1 MNPLLELHQHGQSYW
16 LDNLTRDMIR
26 SGELERRVREEG
38 LRGLTSNPAIFD
50 KAISKGD
57 AYDEQIGDLARR
69 GLAVDA
75 IFERLAVTD
84 IRAACDILHPV
95 FEDSQGDDG
104 FVSLEVSPY
113 LVHDTDAT
121 VAEAR
126 RLFRAVDRPN
136 VHIKIPGSP
145 AGVPAIEQM
154 LFEGVNVNIT
164 LLFSL
169 SAYEAV
175 AKAYLRSLERRA
187 GDGRD
192 LRSVASVASFFLS
205 RIDVLTD
212 KLLGQRIRIPAMPAG
227 DAPAPERLL
236 GRSAVANAKLAYR
249 SFKRLFS
256 GERWTALQAQGARA
270 QRVLWASTST
280 KNPLYGDVRYV
291 EPLIG
296 PDTVNTMP
304 DETIR
309 AFADHGV
316 VQPGTI
322 EQDVDEA
329 ERVMSGIAAAGIDF
343 DCVTRQLLDEG
354 MQKFVDPYND
364 LMATLQAKRAAVC
377 GAAAAGATFSGPDDG
392 VSGVLDALVEEQ
404 FARRLHDGDATLWTL
419 DPATAE
425 AVLNRLGWLDCVA
438 NYRDRVDELVD
449 FARTVTRDRLRAVVL
464 LGMGSGSLC
473 PSVCARVFGPA
484 EGFPE
489 LLVLDSTD
497 PAAVH
502 AIEERVS
509 PTETLFIAAS
519 KSGTTTETL
528 SFCRHFFGVVREAG
542 VADPGSRFV
551 AITDPGSP
559 LADEAR
565 ERDFRQIFLNQEDL
579 GGRYS
584 ALSLFGL
591 VPMALLGMDL
601 QRVLERA
608 SLQLTSCA
616 PAVPAPSNSG
626 ILLGAALAAHARAG
640 RNKVTFIIDEPA
652 APFGMWVEQLLAEST
667 GKDGRG
673 LVPIID
679 EPLGPPEVYNE
690 DRLFVEL
697 SLAAVHDR
705 ERPDRLAA
713 LEQAGHPVV
722 KIALEDP
729 YDLGA
734 ELVRWEM
741 ATATAGTVLG
751 VDPFDEPN
759 VAESKRNTRELLER
773 WRDEGSLGEEAPLAE
788 DDELSAWVGGT
799 GSADASPGA
808 LLEALWDGMG
818 AGDYFA
824 LLAYV
829 QQTDARQGLLQ
840 RLRLL
845 ARERRRVATTL
856 GYGPRYLHSTGQLH
870 KGGPDTGAYLVL
882 TADSPEDEAIPE
894 APYGFAVLLRAQALG
909 DSVCQGAFPYHEVV
923 LLRAQVLGDF
933 RALAEHGRRVLR
945 IHIRGDFDAG
955 LSALVN
961 ALS

>member
-1 MNPLLELHQHGQSYW
+1 MNPLLELDKHGQSYW

-38 LRGLTSNPAIFD
+38 LRGITSNPAIFD
-50 KAISKGD
+50 KAMSKGD
-57 AYDEQIGDLARR
+57 AYDEQIGDLARQ

-95 FEDSQGDDG
+95 FEDSQGVDG
-104 FVSLEVSPY
+104 FVSLEVSPF

-121 VAEAR
+121 MAEAR

-136 VHIKIPGSP
+136 VFIKIPGSP

-175 AKAYLRSLERRA
+175 AEAYLRALERRA

-212 KLLGQRIRIPAMPAG
+212 RLLGQRIRIPAVPG

-236 GRSAVANAKLAYR
+236 GRSALANAKLAYR

-256 GERWTALQAQGARA
+256 GDRWTALEAQGARA

-304 DETIR
+304 GQTIR

-377 GAAAAGATFSGPDDG
+377 GAAAAGAAFSGPDNG
-392 VSGVLDALVEEQ
+392 VSSVLDALVEEQ
-404 FARRLHDGDATLWTL
+404 FARRLHDWDATLWTL

-449 FARTVTRDRLRAVVL
+449 FARTVTRDGLRSVVL
-464 LGMGSGSLC
+464 LGMGGSSLC

-502 AIEERVS
+502 AIEDRVS

-565 ERDFRQIFLNQEDL
+565 ERDFRHIFLNQGDL

-601 QRVLERA
+601 RRLLERA
-608 SLQLTSCA
+608 ELQLTSCA

-667 GKDGRG
+667 GKEGRG

-679 EPLGPPEVYNE
+679 EPLGPPEVYDN

-734 ELVRWEM
+734 ELVRWEV

-751 VDPFDEPN
+751 VNPFDEPN

-788 DDELSAWVGGT
+788 DGELSAWVGGA
-799 GSADASPGA
+799 GSADASPRA
-808 LLEALWDGMG
+808 LLEALWDGLG

-824 LLAYV
+824 LFAYV

-909 DSVCQGAFPYHEVV
+909 D
-923 LLRAQVLGDF
+923 F

-955 LSALVN
+955 LSALLN

>member
-1 MNPLLELHQHGQSYW
+1 MNPLLELQKHGQSYW

-26 SGELERRVREEG
+26 NGELDRRVREEG
-38 LRGLTSNPAIFD
+38 LRGVTSNPAIFD
-50 KAISKGD
+50 KAMSKGD
-57 AYDEQIGDLARR
+57 AYDEQIEDLARD

-95 FEDSQGDDG
+95 FEQSQGADG

-121 VAEAR
+121 MAEAR
-126 RLFRAVDRPN
+126 RLFQAVERTN
-136 VHIKIPGSP
+136 VFIKIPGSP

-154 LFEGVNVNIT
+154 LFEGVNINIT

-175 AKAYLRSLERRA
+175 AEAYLRALERRA

-212 KLLGQRIRIPAMPAG
+212 RLLGQRIRIPAVPGDTPA
-227 DAPAPERLL
+227 AERLL
-236 GRSAVANAKLAYR
+236 GRAAVANAKLAYR

-256 GERWTALQAQGARA
+256 GERWTALEAQGARV

-280 KNPLYGDVRYV
+280 KNPLYEDVRYV
-291 EPLIG
+291 DPLIG

-304 DETIR
+304 DQTIR
-309 AFADHGV
+309 AFAGHGV
-316 VQPGTI
+316 VRAGAI
-322 EQDVDEA
+322 EQDVDDA
-329 ERVMSGIAAAGIDF
+329 EQVMSGIAAAGIDF
-343 DCVTRQLLDEG
+343 DCVTQQLLDEG

-364 LMATLQAKRAAVC
+364 LMATLQGKRVAVC
-377 GAAAAGATFSGPDDG
+377 GAAAAAPAFSGPDDG
-392 VSGVLDALVEEQ
+392 RADVLDALAEQQ
-404 FARRLHDGDATLWTL
+404 FARRLQAKDPSLWTL

-425 AVLNRLGWLDCVA
+425 AVSNRLGWLDCVA
-438 NYRDRVDELVD
+438 DYRSRIEELTD
-449 FARTVTRDRLRAVVL
+449 FARSVTRDGLSSVVL
-464 LGMGSGSLC
+464 LGMGGSSLC
-473 PSVCARVFGPA
+473 ASVCARVFGPA
-484 EGFPE
+484 QGFPD

-497 PAAVH
+497 PAAVR
-502 AIEERVS
+502 AVEEHIDPRA
-509 PTETLFIAAS
+509 TLFIAAS
-519 KSGTTTETL
+519 KSGASIETL
-528 SFCRHFFGVVREAG
+528 SHYRYLFEVVRKAG
-542 VADPGSRFV
+542 VTDPGSRFV

-565 ERDFRQIFLNQEDL
+565 ERGFRHSFLNQEDI

-591 VPMALLGMDL
+591 VPMALIGMDL
-601 QRVLERA
+601 RRLLGRA
-608 SLQLTSCA
+608 GLQLTSCA
-616 PAVPAPSNSG
+616 PAAPAPSNSG

-640 RNKVTFIIDEPA
+640 RNKVTFAIDGPI
-652 APFGMWVEQLLAEST
+652 APFGMWLEQLLAEST

-673 LVPIID
+673 LVPILD
-679 EPLGPPEVYNE
+679 EPLGPPQMYGD
-690 DRLFVEL
+690 DRLFVDL
-697 SLAAVHDR
+697 SLASRQDR
-705 ERPDRLAA
+705 ERLDRLAA
-713 LEQAGHPVV
+713 LARAGHPVV
-722 KIALEDP
+722 RIGLDDP

-734 ELVRWEM
+734 ELVRWEV
-741 ATATAGTVLG
+741 ATATAGAILG
-751 VDPFDEPN
+751 INPFDEPN

-773 WRDEGSLGEEAPLAE
+773 WRDGGSLGEEAPVAE
-788 DDELSAWVGGT
+788 DGELSAWVGGA
-799 GSADASPGA
+799 GSADASPRA
-808 LLEALWDGMG
+808 LLEALWDGLG

-870 KGGPDTGAYLVL
+870 KGGPHTGAYLVL
-882 TADSPEDEAIPE
+882 TADSPADAAIPE
-894 APYGFAVLLRAQALG
+894 APYGFATLLRAQA
-909 DSVCQGAFPYHEVV
+909 
-923 LLRAQVLGDF
+923 LGDF
-933 RALAEHGRRVLR
+933 RALAEHGRPVLR
-945 IHIRGDFDAG
+945 IQIGGDFDAG
-955 LSALVN
+955 LSALLD